1 MSYDFNSAPQPIPT
15 ENVPVKKEK
24 KNKKKKEVNED
35 VEEMAL
41 ALFIYWKSKD
51 LMRTGTYQYEEAS
64 EKAELMWKDETDDTT
79 LELFRKA
86 AAVQIVMLGGLYVA
100 PKKRKQARSDL
111 ERNRAECN
119 PFLLYCKDHREN
131 VREKGSRGKGMTTL
145 SNMWKALPEN
155 EKEKYQELA
164 KQNKSKEKEKL
175 AEAQNSN
182 LHDVN
187 PPLVNHSNPSL
198 NHFNNLSNPP
208 LNQDMSHMH
217 TYAPPP
223 INSPMN
229 GGL

>member
-1 MSYDFNSAPQPIPT
+1 MSNDINVISQPIVS
-15 ENVPVKKEK
+15 NDVLVKKEK
-24 KNKKKKEVNED
+24 KNKKKKGVNED

-51 LMRTGTYQYEEAS
+51 LMRTGTCQYEEAC
-64 EKAELMWKDETDDTT
+64 EKAELMWTNETDDTT
-79 LELFRKA
+79 MELFKKA
-86 AAVQIVMLGGLYVA
+86 AAVQIVMLGGEFTTQ
-100 PKKRKQARSDL
+100 KKRKQVRSDL

-182 LHDVN
+182 L
-187 PPLVNHSNPSL
+187 PLALDYPQINQNSSQFIPTYSPLPINNYPS
-198 NHFNNLSNPP
+198 SIGSP
-208 LNQDMSHMH
+208 LN
-217 TYAPPP
+217 
-223 INSPMN
+223 
-229 GGL
+229 